1 MNSSTE
7 ILFYTGQIISAL
19 STFIVL
25 IASIILFL
33 KKRTLAT
40 WLILIGSVLVIL
52 TSVASLVIRVFASA
66 ESVDTLLLTQGIS
79 IIIQNVS
86 YLIFSVGLI
95 ILVVSEFSKK

>member
-19 STFIVL
+19 STFIIL
-25 IASIILFL
+25 IASIILFI

-52 TSVASLVIRVFASA
+52 TSVTSLVIRVFASA
-66 ESVDTLLLTQGIS
+66 ESVGTLLLTQGIS

>member
-25 IASIILFL
+25 IASIILFI

-52 TSVASLVIRVFASA
+52 TSVASLVIRVFSSA
-66 ESVDTLLLTQGIS
+66 ESVDTLLLIQGIS

>member
-25 IASIILFL
+25 IASIILFI

-52 TSVASLVIRVFASA
+52 TSAASLVIRVFASA